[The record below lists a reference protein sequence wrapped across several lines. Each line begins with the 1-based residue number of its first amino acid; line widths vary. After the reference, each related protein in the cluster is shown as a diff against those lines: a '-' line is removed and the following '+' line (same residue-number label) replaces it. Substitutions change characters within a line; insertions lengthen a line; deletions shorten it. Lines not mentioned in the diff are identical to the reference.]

1 MRFLHTSDWHIGRRF
16 HHLSLLEDQTFALQ
30 QLIKIVQTQHVDAVL
45 IAGDIYDRAV
55 PPTAAVQL
63 VDEVLHTL
71 SVELNVPTLM
81 IAGNHDSAERLGFAS
96 RQLGKTGLH
105 IAGQLSQTIKHTVLS
120 DTHGSVVCYLLPYYD
135 PAIVRDIFQQDDI
148 RSYDQATA
156 FLHQHIQNFHQAHYP
171 NTRKLLISHCFVTG
185 GTASD
190 SERLLSVGGSDQ
202 VSVEHFLNFDYVAL
216 GHLHAPQHCRE
227 QHIRYSGSLLKYSF
241 SECQHNKSFTLV
253 DMNENGKCEIQ
264 TIPIQSRHNVRILE
278 GELSKLL
285 KQGKQDDHA
294 DDYLSIR
301 LTDTVS
307 QLNVMQKLRAV
318 YPHVLHVERVG
329 LMDRNTPISNQQK
342 HTQQNELSVL
352 SDFYQQIQGNPLS
365 EQQTHIITDILSTL
379 HKD

>member
-16 HHLSLLEDQTFALQ
+16 HHLSLLADQQFVLE
-30 QLIKIVQTQHVDAVL
+30 QLIETVQSHQVDAVF
-45 IAGDIYDRAV
+45 IAGDLYDRTI
-55 PPTAAVQL
+55 PPTSAIQL
-63 VDEVLHTL
+63 VDEVIHRLTIDL
-71 SVELNVPTLM
+71 GISV
-81 IAGNHDSAERLGFAS
+81 IIISGNHDSAERLSFAA
-96 RQLGKTGLH
+96 RQLEQTELYIRGKLTADVNPTILYDEH
-105 IAGQLSQTIKHTVLS
+105 DQIAV
-120 DTHGSVVCYLLPYYD
+120 YALPYYD

-185 GTASD
+185 GKTSD

-202 VSVEHFLNFDYVAL
+202 VSVEHFLDFDYVAL

-227 QHIRYSGSLLKYSF
+227 QHIRYSGSPLKYSF

-253 DMNENGKCEIQ
+253 DMDEKGQCEIQ

-278 GELSKLL
+278 GELSMLL
-285 KQGKQDDHA
+285 EQGKQDDHA

-342 HTQQNELSVL
+342 RIQQNELSVL